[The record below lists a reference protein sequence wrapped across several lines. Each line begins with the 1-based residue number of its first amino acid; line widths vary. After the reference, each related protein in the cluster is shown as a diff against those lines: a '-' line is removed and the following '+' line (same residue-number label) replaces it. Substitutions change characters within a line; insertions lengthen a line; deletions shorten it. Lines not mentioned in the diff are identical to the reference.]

1 MKKTNKLTKMERLM
15 NVTDCTSIICSA
27 ISSIITALVFTYVET
42 RCAVLFI
49 ALAFVLPVIISY
61 MIMRGTNDIMDI
73 YLENDTSEEDRLND
87 ELMAMTA
94 STPTIE
100 VHISEEDVVKR
111 VKRER

>member
-15 NVTDCTSIICSA
+15 NVTECATIICSS

-42 RCAVLFI
+42 RCPVLFI
-49 ALAFVLPVIISY
+49 ILAFVLPLIISY
-61 MIMRGTNDIMDI
+61 MIMRGTNDVMDI

-87 ELMAMTA
+87 ELMVMTE
-94 STPTIE
+94 SIPTIE

>member
-15 NVTDCTSIICSA
+15 NVTECSVIVCSS

-42 RCAVLFI
+42 RCPVLFI
-49 ALAFVLPVIISY
+49 ILAFVLPLIISY
-61 MIMRGTNDIMDI
+61 MIMRGTNDVMDI

-87 ELMAMTA
+87 ELMVMTA
-94 STPTIE
+94 SIPTIE

>member
-15 NVTDCTSIICSA
+15 NVSECSA
-27 ISSIITALVFTYVET
+27 IVCSSISSIITALVFTYVET

-61 MIMRGTNDIMDI
+61 MIMRGTNDVMDI
-73 YLENDTSEEDRLND
+73 YLENDTSEDDRLND
-87 ELMAMTA
+87 ELMVMTA